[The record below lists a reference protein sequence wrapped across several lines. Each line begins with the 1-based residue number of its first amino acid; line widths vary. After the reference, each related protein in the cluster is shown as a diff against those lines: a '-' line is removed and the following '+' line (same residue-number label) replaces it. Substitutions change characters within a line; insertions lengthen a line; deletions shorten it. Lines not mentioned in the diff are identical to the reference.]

1 MKVIFIYLLLELKI
15 IIMNTRKNK
24 KLFWKLQISGWI
36 LLFFIYLLLYY
47 RTKFDNS
54 DVLIGLSVTYFSGF
68 FVTLLLRKVYQ
79 FTNYKTRSI
88 KSISIIIII
97 GTVITAN
104 VWFWLDTA
112 LSHLALGNVQ
122 ALATLNFNRY
132 LSWIWSNS
140 FVVFLWSA
148 LYFSIKLWDEWLSEK
163 LRAEKANSLAHK
175 AQLQMLRYQL
185 NPHFLFNSLNSIR
198 ALIEEDKSRAKSM
211 ITELSEFLRYS
222 LLNKNLSDVPL
233 RNELEAMKHYFSI
246 EKTRFEEKLEVTF
259 QVDLETENL
268 IVPSFLIHP
277 LIENAIKYGMKT
289 TSLPLKILI
298 KASLEI
304 NNLCIEVCN
313 SGNWIESKQDNN
325 STGTGLENVKQRLE
339 NAYPNNHSFE
349 IVKNS
354 NSVCVKITIMNI
366 EGNHE

>member
-1 MKVIFIYLLLELKI
+1 MKKI
-15 IIMNTRKNK
+15 ISKIS
-24 KLFWKLQISGWI
+24 LFWKLQISGW
-36 LLFFIYLLLYY
+36 LTLFFIYLLLYY
-47 RTKFDNS
+47 RTQFNNP
-54 DVLIGLSVTYFSGF
+54 DVLIGLSVTYFTGF
-68 FVTLLLRKVYQ
+68 CVTLLLRKVYQ
-79 FTNYKTRSI
+79 LTNYKTRSI
-88 KSISIIIII
+88 NSISIIIIV

-104 VWFWLDTA
+104 IWFWLDTA
-112 LSHLALGNVQ
+112 LSHLLLDRVQ

-132 LSWIWSNS
+132 LSWIWTNS

-148 LYFSIKLWDEWLSEK
+148 LYFSFKLWNEWLSEK

-259 QVDLETENL
+259 QIDLETENL

-298 KASLEI
+298 KASLET
-304 NNLCIEVCN
+304 NNLLIEVCN
-313 SGNWIESKQDNN
+313 SGNWIELQQDNN

-349 IVKNS
+349 IIKNS
-354 NSVCVKITIMNI
+354 NSVCVKIMIMNI
-366 EGNHE
+366 KSNYE

>member
-1 MKVIFIYLLLELKI
+1 MIKVKSKI
-15 IIMNTRKNK
+15 S
-24 KLFWKLQISGWI
+24 LFWKLQISGWI
-36 LLFFIYLLLYY
+36 LLFVIYLLLYY
-47 RTKFDNS
+47 RTQLNNTNA
-54 DVLIGLSVTYFSGF
+54 LIGLSITYLSGF
-68 FVTLLLRKVYQ
+68 CITLLLRKVYQ

-97 GTVITAN
+97 GTIIAAN

-112 LSHLALGNVQ
+112 LSHLAMGNVE
-122 ALATLNFNRY
+122 ALATLNFSRY

-140 FVVFLWSA
+140 VVVFLWSA

-222 LLNKNLSDVPL
+222 LINKNLSDVPL

-259 QVDLETENL
+259 QVDLETENI

-289 TSLPLKILI
+289 TTLPLKILI
-298 KASLEI
+298 KASLVDS
-304 NNLCIEVCN
+304 NLYLEVCN
-313 SGNWIESKQDNN
+313 SGKWLEPKNDNS
-325 STGTGLENVKQRLE
+325 STGTGLDNVKQRLL

-349 IVKNS
+349 IIKER
-354 NSVCVKITIMNI
+354 NSVCIKIVIINI
-366 EGNHE
+366 KSSYE

>member
-1 MKVIFIYLLLELKI
+1 MKKLFSKVS
-15 IIMNTRKNK
+15 
-24 KLFWKLQISGWI
+24 LFWKLQISGW
-36 LLFFIYLLLYY
+36 LTLFLIYLLLYY
-47 RTKFDNS
+47 RSQLSNS
-54 DVLIGLSVTYFSGF
+54 NVLIGLSVTYFTGF
-68 FVTLLLRKVYQ
+68 CVTLLLRIFYQ

-97 GTVITAN
+97 GTIITAN
-104 VWFWLDTA
+104 VWFWFDTA
-112 LSHLALGNVQ
+112 LSHLLLGSVQ
-122 ALATLNFNRY
+122 ALATLNINRY
-132 LSWIWSNS
+132 LSWIWTNS

-148 LYFSIKLWDEWLSEK
+148 LYFSFKLWDEWLKEK
-163 LRAEKANSLAHK
+163 LRAEKADSLAHK

-198 ALIEEDKSRAKSM
+198 ALIEEDKNRAKSM

-259 QVDLETENL
+259 QIDLETENL

-298 KASLEI
+298 KASLET
-304 NNLCIEVCN
+304 NNLLIEVCN
-313 SGNWIESKQDNN
+313 SGNWIELQQDNN
-325 STGTGLENVKQRLE
+325 STGTGLENVKQRLQ

-349 IVKNS
+349 IIKNS

-366 EGNHE
+366 KSNYE

>member
-1 MKVIFIYLLLELKI
+1 
-15 IIMNTRKNK
+15 
-24 KLFWKLQISGWI
+24 
-36 LLFFIYLLLYY
+36 
-47 RTKFDNS
+47 
-54 DVLIGLSVTYFSGF
+54 VTYFTGF
-68 FVTLLLRKVYQ
+68 CVTLLLRIFYQ

-97 GTVITAN
+97 GTIITAN
-104 VWFWLDTA
+104 VWFWFDTA
-112 LSHLALGNVQ
+112 LSHLLLGSVQ
-122 ALATLNFNRY
+122 ALATLNINRY
-132 LSWIWSNS
+132 LSWIWTNS

-148 LYFSIKLWDEWLSEK
+148 LYFSFKLWDEWLKEK
-163 LRAEKANSLAHK
+163 LRAEKADSLAHK

-198 ALIEEDKSRAKSM
+198 ALIEEDKNRAKSM

-259 QVDLETENL
+259 QIDLETENL

-298 KASLEI
+298 KASLET
-304 NNLCIEVCN
+304 NNLLIEVCN
-313 SGNWIESKQDNN
+313 SGNWIELQQDNN
-325 STGTGLENVKQRLE
+325 STGTGLENVKQRLQ

-349 IVKNS
+349 IIKNS

-366 EGNHE
+366 KSNYE